1 MVVRGL
7 VVEEVGRRL
16 VRVGPDLAVAVA
28 APDADFQSP
37 PLAEG
42 DDGVYKDPWTSG
54 IILSVNAGNATY
66 INEFL
71 KNGVIFKV
79 PYKQNDLDHM
89 FITTVDNAFTYG
101 EKFKETS
108 IYYWPG
114 ADKNTVTGRKN
125 FEQVADWLS
134 TPVDAA
140 LNMIGTLFSGGGLL
154 NIGVSFAEAV
164 AYDPESV
171 VLSTKTFADFK
182 KETGVAPTIFGVYA
196 GADAGTLN
204 LAMPL
209 LLVCKTDNIGDCVEI
224 KKIKNEETNTYSSEF
239 VAKDGYIGTF
249 TGFSQGREFNLG
261 NFFAGL
267 KECFFG
273 APSMSWVDF
282 GKLFETNDRYYL
294 SPTFVKNEE
303 HPWYCFGADCS
314 DSGLEVSQDEF
325 YNAGSLGFYFA
336 MQYYSS
342 AFSFFGAQGSVEDFM
357 NNEWYDNRNPLGGW
371 VITGTPFYY
380 LVNEQSYGSTAYGG
394 GYYHYNTILPYVYN
408 DDFVSTLSTGASV
421 YNDVMGST
429 QTSSTPISDW
439 LSRLVQEGTLFD
451 ITKSTK
457 NVESALGG
465 VGGQLDTDARLN
477 KTTYTFDVS
486 PLVSSTKSVLNDAGD
501 VTTKY
506 SDLIE
511 KTIIGYDYSVFTY
524 VPGTV
529 STLVGQYDV
538 DDINSSVDVA
548 VNGGVIDDTLRIA
561 LRSAGVV
568 DFKTVEDELNS
579 GKSEDAKREYLT
591 NLLSKLYVSPYKN
604 NKLLNVATENK
615 YISSC
620 PAGFEFEK
628 DGKCYFIGSY
638 LNYQNDTTYTK
649 VDVNRYDY
657 LINSTFGEGEEKESL
672 MYMTDFFKNMP
683 YTNYTL
689 KFGALNNNEE
699 LTSLPGDMDVYVVIR
714 PRFANGVV
722 GKETVSKIHTGE
734 DVVNNPYGSRFV
746 EANNKKET
754 DSPYYFTNDEVK
766 INLIEEVREGYYD
779 DKGEL
784 KQSADTNDHYAKTIT
799 LGNNGKLL
807 VNVKEDEVK
816 YLFLDPL
823 TKKMVEGTSVHTV
836 KGGTH
841 EIVSPNGKT
850 VEVIFFSLNTDL
862 SNIIVYPYLK
872 NGNVASNYDWRNA
885 QITRQF
891 VNDFYTYSKEY
902 QKDYTVTSLGWA
914 PSNTYLGRSKSE
926 TTIPDRLRLQY
937 TVETMGITNIYFDIF
952 KKDGLSNQSNSVLL
966 GNNSSSTIQIALEN
980 GYGEGSTT
988 YLSSDYAHNSAED
1001 TLQASVFNFSTMADK
1016 TGTIG
1021 SRVNEFT
1028 KDFYANN
1035 NTSQLKPENLNCHS
1049 INGGNCA
1056 SNGHADYNL
1065 ADSLFF
1071 NNDTSSK
1078 YGAYNLRIDE
1088 FKKNK
1093 GEYSDEFNKNM
1104 ELLKGV
1110 EYKIVYRYQYNPGG
1124 ESVFLNIN
1132 QDYYSKHKESYITW
1146 KKSYDQSSDYSLFE
1160 TVTLNGHARPLP
1172 AWTGSGIN
1180 YAYDTSSEEITYEPS
1195 YDISGT
1201 GYFIQDEWQVS
1212 ENTYVVVKY
1221 IDTWYL
1227 AKLNEN
1233 GTYGVIVNR
1242 S

>member
-1 MVVRGL
+1 MKSL
-7 VVEEVGRRL
+7 
-16 VRVGPDLAVAVA
+16 
-28 APDADFQSP
+28 
-37 PLAEG
+37 
-42 DDGVYKDPWTSG
+42 
-54 IILSVNAGNATY
+54 
-66 INEFL
+66 
-71 KNGVIFKV
+71 
-79 PYKQNDLDHM
+79 LD
-89 FITTVDNAFTYG
+89 
-101 EKFKETS
+101 K
-108 IYYWPG
+108 
-114 ADKNTVTGRKN
+114 
-125 FEQVADWLS
+125 
-134 TPVDAA
+134 
-140 LNMIGTLFSGGGLL
+140 
-154 NIGVSFAEAV
+154 
-164 AYDPESV
+164 
-171 VLSTKTFADFK
+171 
-182 KETGVAPTIFGVYA
+182 
-196 GADAGTLN
+196 
-204 LAMPL
+204 
-209 LLVCKTDNIGDCVEI
+209 
-224 KKIKNEETNTYSSEF
+224 
-239 VAKDGYIGTF
+239 
-249 TGFSQGREFNLG
+249 
-261 NFFAGL
+261 
-267 KECFFG
+267 
-273 APSMSWVDF
+273 
-282 GKLFETNDRYYL
+282 
-294 SPTFVKNEE
+294 
-303 HPWYCFGADCS
+303 
-314 DSGLEVSQDEF
+314 
-325 YNAGSLGFYFA
+325 
-336 MQYYSS
+336 
-342 AFSFFGAQGSVEDFM
+342 
-357 NNEWYDNRNPLGGW
+357 
-371 VITGTPFYY
+371 
-380 LVNEQSYGSTAYGG
+380 
-394 GYYHYNTILPYVYN
+394 
-408 DDFVSTLSTGASV
+408 
-421 YNDVMGST
+421 
-429 QTSSTPISDW
+429 
-439 LSRLVQEGTLFD
+439 
-451 ITKSTK
+451 
-457 NVESALGG
+457 ESALGG
-465 VGGQLDTDARLN
+465 VGARLDTDSRLN
-477 KTTYTFDVS
+477 KTTYTFDIS
-486 PLVSSTKSVLNDAGD
+486 PVTSSTKSVLSGAGD
-501 VTTKY
+501 VTSKY
-506 SDLIE
+506 SDLIT
-511 KTIIGYDYSVFTY
+511 KTMIGYDYSVFTY

-529 STLVGQYDV
+529 TTLVGQI
-538 DDINSSVDVA
+538 DIDLLNASVDVA
-548 VNGGVIDDTLRIA
+548 VKNGVVDDTLRIA

-579 GKSEDAKREYLT
+579 DKTEDAKREYLT

-620 PAGFEFEK
+620 PAGFEYEK
-628 DGKCYFIGSY
+628 DGKCYFTGSY

-657 LINSTFGEGEEKESL
+657 LINSTFREGEEKESL
-672 MYMTDFFKNMP
+672 MYMTDFFKNMS

-734 DVVNNPYGSRFV
+734 DIVNNPYGSRFV
-746 EANNKKET
+746 EAKNKKET

-784 KQSADTNDHYAKTIT
+784 KQSADTNDHYAKAIT

-823 TKKMVEGTSVHTV
+823 TKKMVEGTTVHTI

-872 NGNVASNYDWRNA
+872 NGNVAPNYDWRNA
-885 QITRQF
+885 QITRKF

-914 PSNTYLGRSKSE
+914 PSNAYLGRSKSE

-952 KKDGLSNQSNSVLL
+952 KKDGLSSQSNSILL

-1049 INGGNCA
+1049 INGGNCV
-1056 SNGHADYNL
+1056 SNGYADYNL

-1088 FKKNK
+1088 SEKNK

-1132 QDYYSKHKESYITW
+1132 QDYYSKNKESYITW
-1146 KKSYDQSSDYSLFE
+1146 KKSYDQSNDYSLFE

-1180 YAYDTSSEEITYEPS
+1180 DAYDTSSEGITYEPS

-1227 AKLNEN
+1227 ARLNEN